1 MATSKV
7 TGEDLDMIAH
17 VSANDGTNVT
27 LTTNVRGDISAD
39 RLAVTS
45 IVVNGAGAHFDAAA
59 GRRRYRVR
67 IEEVL

>member
-1 MATSKV
+1 MATSKI
-7 TGEDLDMIAH
+7 TGAELDMIAH
-17 VSANDGTNVT
+17 VTANDGTNAT

-39 RLAVTS
+39 QLGVTT
-45 IVVNGAGAHFDAAA
+45 IVVNGAGAHFDAAN